1 MPIRADFH
9 VHSTY
14 SGDAE
19 SSMESMILKGIDL
32 GFETICFTDHQDIDF
47 PYDEKTPVGTFDL
60 NTDSYLYELL
70 GLREKYKDKIKVM
83 FGVEIG
89 MQPHL
94 RRELALYAKAYDFDF
109 IIGSVHL
116 LNKEDPYYPNITSK
130 YASDEELY
138 RAYFKEAFEDFRVF
152 DNFDVFGH
160 LDYIVRYGLTKDQDY
175 SYDKY
180 KDLIDPLLEK
190 LIDKEKGLEINT
202 GALAYNLKDLN
213 PCRDILLQYRKM
225 GGELVTI
232 GSDAHSTDN
241 LGRGFDLAAQALT
254 DCGFK
259 YYCTYEKRVAEF
271 HKI

>member
-1 MPIRADFH
+1 MPIKADFH

-116 LNKEDPYYPNITSK
+116 LNKEDPYYPNIASK
-130 YASDEELY
+130 
-138 RAYFKEAFEDFRVF
+138 
-152 DNFDVFGH
+152 
-160 LDYIVRYGLTKDQDY
+160 
-175 SYDKY
+175 
-180 KDLIDPLLEK
+180 
-190 LIDKEKGLEINT
+190 
-202 GALAYNLKDLN
+202 
-213 PCRDILLQYRKM
+213 
-225 GGELVTI
+225 
-232 GSDAHSTDN
+232 
-241 LGRGFDLAAQALT
+241 
-254 DCGFK
+254 
-259 YYCTYEKRVAEF
+259 
-271 HKI
+271 